1 MTTCTFNIDQA
12 AILINVKMPDDITT
26 SPSMMPEAFARMGH
40 MTSCRSSYPHMDT
53 GIPALPVHDL
63 LTDHKDLIDRIKLC
77 YGIDRM
83 TFERDVLSL
92 IERYASFVHL
102 LPATANNYFNAP
114 GGLLRLGLETAFFSL
129 QGTDGHIFSGRA
141 TITMR
146 RQLEPRWRHAT
157 FIAGLCSEMYRTL
170 SHVRVSNEHGEQ
182 WQACLCPLS
191 EWLERNQ
198 VQSYSLKWLPNAHET
213 RALGLFA
220 LPHILPTQVLQDLA
234 LENTVIVPHLMASIS
249 GMSLY
254 REHNIIDEL
263 VKRSAALVID
273 RDLQANTDRDGKSQL
288 GSHIDRYLVDALR
301 RLTASNTSWF
311 PNNKNSRVWYGADGL
326 FIIWPNAAV
335 DIKRLI
341 EEDQLPGIPKTP
353 EAILEILLQAGI
365 IELKNDFTPLWNIT
379 TPSLRTPQEAIK
391 LTSPAILF
399 ADNFLKI
406 EPLTFLLLDPGNEK
420 ADLTE
425 KQTPKSPPSPISK
438 EEIQNEA
445 PLSVASKETRQL
457 VLELD
462 KTERQQTIKTPQA
475 QQQPIAVHANVPS
488 SESPA
493 PAKPIPALKF
503 KLEAPM
509 RLNPTVRETLTT
521 IVDRLNHRD
530 DTSNLYRVPR
540 GLFIPLIE
548 FEQRQLDPSMA
559 IRVLRDV
566 QMLILPKKGGIP
578 TFSNQFGNET
588 KIGLILA
595 PEFISGLDKLP
606 LFQPGDTH
614 ADSTL

>member
-1 MTTCTFNIDQA
+1 MTA
-12 AILINVKMPDDITT
+12 EAI
-26 SPSMMPEAFARMGH
+26 ARMGYLN
-40 MTSCRSSYPHMDT
+40 SYQSSYPQEDP
-53 GIPALPVHDL
+53 GISALPVHDL

-77 YGIDRM
+77 YGIDRIA
-83 TFERDVLSL
+83 FERDVLSL

-114 GGLLRLGLETAFFSL
+114 GGLLRLGLEIAFFSL
-129 QGTDGHIFSGRA
+129 QGTDAHIFSGRS

-157 FIAGLCSEMYRTL
+157 FIAGLCSEIYRTL
-170 SHVRVSNEHGEQ
+170 SHVLVTNERGGQ
-182 WQACLCPLS
+182 WPSFLCPLS

-198 VQSYSLKWLPNAHET
+198 VQRYSLKWLPNAHES
-213 RALGLFA
+213 RVLGLFT
-220 LPHILPTQVLQDLA
+220 LPHILPTHVLQDLA
-234 LENTVIVPHLMASIS
+234 FENSVIVPHLMASIS
-249 GMSLY
+249 GMPLY

-273 RDLQANTDRDGKSQL
+273 RNLQANTDREGKSQA
-288 GSHIDRYLVDALR
+288 GSHNDRYLVDTLR
-301 RLTASNTSWF
+301 KLIASNTSWF

-335 DIKRLI
+335 DIKKRI

-365 IELKNDFTPLWNIT
+365 IEPQKGLIPLWSIT
-379 TPSLRTPQEAIK
+379 TPSLRTPQDAIK
-391 LTSPAILF
+391 LSSPAILF
-399 ADNFLKI
+399 ADNILKV
-406 EPLTFLLLDPGNEK
+406 EPLTFLLLNPGNEK
-420 ADLTE
+420 AELTE
-425 KQTPKSPPSPISK
+425 QHSSKSPLTTPSA
-438 EEIQNEA
+438 EEISTAA
-445 PLSVASKETRQL
+445 PQDLASKETRQF

-462 KTERQQTIKTPQA
+462 TSEPLPTITTPQS
-475 QQQPIAVHANVPS
+475 QQLPIATHAEIPS
-488 SESPA
+488 SGQVA
-493 PAKPIPALKF
+493 PSKPMPALKF

-509 RLNPTVRETLTT
+509 RLNSSVRETLIT
-521 IVDRLNHRD
+521 IVDRLNHPD
-530 DTSNLYRVPR
+530 DTLNLYRVPK
-540 GLFIPLIE
+540 GLFIPLVE

-578 TFSNQFGNET
+578 TYSNQFGNET

-595 PEFISGLDKLP
+595 PEFIPGLDKLP
-606 LFQPGDTH
+606 LFQPGDSH

>member
-1 MTTCTFNIDQA
+1 MTA
-12 AILINVKMPDDITT
+12 
-26 SPSMMPEAFARMGH
+26 EAVARMGY
-40 MTSCRSSYPHMDT
+40 MISCQSSCPHVDP
-53 GIPALPVHDL
+53 GIPALPVHEL
-63 LTDHKDLIDRIKLC
+63 LADHKDLIDRIKLC
-77 YGIDRM
+77 YGIDRIS
-83 TFERDVLSL
+83 FERDVLSL

-114 GGLLRLGLETAFFSL
+114 GGLLRLGLEIAFFSL
-129 QGTDGHIFSGRA
+129 QGTDGHIFSGRS

-157 FIAGLCSEMYRTL
+157 FIAGLCSEIYRTL
-170 SHVRVSNEHGEQ
+170 SHVLVTNERGGQ
-182 WQACLCPLS
+182 WPSFLCPLS

-198 VQSYSLKWLPNAHET
+198 VHRYSLKWLPNAHES
-213 RALGLFA
+213 RVLGLFT

-234 LENTVIVPHLMASIS
+234 FENSVIVPHLMASIS
-249 GMSLY
+249 GMPLY

-263 VKRSAALVID
+263 VQRSAALVID
-273 RDLQANTDRDGKSQL
+273 RNLQANTDREGQSQA
-288 GSHIDRYLVDALR
+288 GSHIDRYLVDILR
-301 RLTASNTSWF
+301 KLIASNTSWF

-335 DIKRLI
+335 DIKKRI

-365 IELKNDFTPLWNIT
+365 IEPQKGLIPLWSIT
-379 TPSLRTPQEAIK
+379 TPLLRTPQDAIK
-391 LTSPAILF
+391 LSSPAILF
-399 ADNFLKI
+399 ADNILKV
-406 EPLTFLLLDPGNEK
+406 EPLTFLLLNPGNEK
-420 ADLTE
+420 AELTE
-425 KQTPKSPPSPISK
+425 KHSSKSPLTTPSA
-438 EEIQNEA
+438 EEISTAA
-445 PLSVASKETRQL
+445 PQDLASKETRQF

-462 KTERQQTIKTPQA
+462 TSEPLPTITTPQP
-475 QQQPIAVHANVPS
+475 QQLPIATHAEISSSGQVAPS
-488 SESPA
+488 
-493 PAKPIPALKF
+493 KPTPALKF

-509 RLNPTVRETLTT
+509 RLNSSVRETLTT

-530 DTSNLYRVPR
+530 DALNLYRVPK
-540 GLFIPLIE
+540 GLFIPLVE

-578 TFSNQFGNET
+578 TYSNQFGNET

-595 PEFISGLDKLP
+595 PEFIPGLDKLP

-614 ADSTL
+614 ADSIL